1 MDKIFFHIDVNSA
14 YLSWSAIREMERGR
28 KEDLRTI
35 PAIVGG
41 DINTRHG
48 VVLAKSIPAK
58 AYGIVTGEPVVH
70 AAKKCPSLV
79 SVPPDH
85 TYYHQKSRELMEY
98 LMTVCPEI
106 EQVSVDECY
115 MDYTP
120 VKECYPSPEE
130 AARIIKNNIY
140 QSFGYTVN
148 IGISD
153 KKVLAKMAS
162 DFQKPNRVHTLY
174 TREIREKMWPLP
186 IEELFMCGKS
196 TARKLQKLGI
206 ETIGD
211 LAQADCRMIEAHLKK
226 HGKLLYDY
234 ANGVDNS
241 FVQATPAR
249 AKGIGNSTTLSSDVT
264 DREEAKK
271 VLAFLAKKVVKRLK
285 EANMLAGGVFTEIKY
300 SSFQSVSHQCML
312 SGVTADEKEI
322 CRTACRL
329 FDELWNGE
337 PVRLLGI
344 RTTKLSDKNEPVQLT
359 IFDYEKVQPKLEK
372 QRKLE
377 EALGRIRK
385 KYGEDAVRKGTAEEK
400 TW

>member
-211 LAQADCRMIEAHLKK
+211 LAQAD
-226 HGKLLYDY
+226 
-234 ANGVDNS
+234 
-241 FVQATPAR
+241 
-249 AKGIGNSTTLSSDVT
+249 
-264 DREEAKK
+264 
-271 VLAFLAKKVVKRLK
+271 
-285 EANMLAGGVFTEIKY
+285 
-300 SSFQSVSHQCML
+300 
-312 SGVTADEKEI
+312 
-322 CRTACRL
+322 
-329 FDELWNGE
+329 
-337 PVRLLGI
+337 
-344 RTTKLSDKNEPVQLT
+344 
-359 IFDYEKVQPKLEK
+359 
-372 QRKLE
+372 
-377 EALGRIRK
+377 
-385 KYGEDAVRKGTAEEK
+385 
-400 TW
+400 

>member
-162 DFQKPNRVHTLY
+162 DFQKPNRVHPLY

-241 FVQATPAR
+241 LVQATPAR

-264 DREEAKK
+264 DREEAKQ
-271 VLAFLAKKVVKRLK
+271 VLAFLAKKVVK
-285 EANMLAGGVFTEIKY
+285 M
-300 SSFQSVSHQCML
+300 M
-312 SGVTADEKEI
+312 
-322 CRTACRL
+322 
-329 FDELWNGE
+329 
-337 PVRLLGI
+337 
-344 RTTKLSDKNEPVQLT
+344 
-359 IFDYEKVQPKLEK
+359 
-372 QRKLE
+372 QR
-377 EALGRIRK
+377 
-385 KYGEDAVRKGTAEEK
+385 
-400 TW
+400 